1 MPASRPERNLPLEYV
16 WTDFHQKSDR
26 HLRRTLARH
35 GGERL
40 HLRSVRVTGE
50 TSEYETFRVRRKTV
64 LVVENERGEEE
75 TLRLF
80 GSLLQQQDGRFK
92 VFSYVVD

>member
-1 MPASRPERNLPLEYV
+1 
-16 WTDFHQKSDR
+16 
-26 HLRRTLARH
+26 
-35 GGERL
+35 
-40 HLRSVRVTGE
+40 VTGE

-64 LVVENERGEEE
+64 LVVENERGEAE

-92 VFSYVVD
+92 VFSYVVA